1 MKIIVRK
8 QESYMQEGINTSGNL
23 CSSSRKWLLAAKKHG
38 KKEGLSTKVPAE
50 ETKKELLKRQQSSY
64 R

>member
-1 MKIIVRK
+1 
-8 QESYMQEGINTSGNL
+8 MQEGINTSENL
-23 CSSSRKWLLAAKKHG
+23 CSSSRKWLLAAKRHG

-50 ETKKELLKRQQSSY
+50 ETKELLKRQQSSY